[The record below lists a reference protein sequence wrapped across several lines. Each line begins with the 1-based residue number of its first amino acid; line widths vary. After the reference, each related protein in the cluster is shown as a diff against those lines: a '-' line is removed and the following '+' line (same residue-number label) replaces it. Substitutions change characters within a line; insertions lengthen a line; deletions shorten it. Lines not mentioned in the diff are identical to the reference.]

1 MKASFLD
8 FRKRPK
14 ALLKALDQNEEVS
27 ILYRGRL
34 RGVIVPAARHGKRGE
49 ARARTHQAFGLWSD
63 RKDLADV
70 RAYVRLLRK
79 GRFDAL

>member
-14 ALLKALDQNEEVS
+14 AILKALDQNEEVA

-34 RGVIVPAARHGKRGE
+34 KGVIVPAARPRKTGQGGAVKHP
-49 ARARTHQAFGLWSD
+49 AFGLWAD

-70 RAYVRLLRK
+70 RAHVRRLRK